1 MGHLF
6 RAIPF
11 STAEDSCYLGKWGS
25 VLANFLFS
33 ARNLDFYVKPSLFL
47 GGGVLYCIADRIL
60 VP

>member
-11 STAEDSCYLGKWGS
+11 STPEDSCYLGKWGS
-25 VLANFLFS
+25 VLVNSLFS
-33 ARNLDFYVKPSLFL
+33 ARNLDFYVKPSFFFFFW
-47 GGGVLYCIADRIL
+47 LYCTADRIL